1 MPKAASER
9 AVQMLKTDTLP
20 RPGARRFGPVNW
32 LGLWT
37 LYEKESRRFLKIPSQ
52 TILAPVIT
60 NLMFL
65 FVFAVAMGKRPI
77 AVGGAAVPF
86 SAFMASG
93 LIMMAIQQSAFAHSS
108 SSLLSAKVQGNIV
121 DVLMPPLSPAELTTA
136 FAGGA
141 LTRGIC
147 VAIASW
153 IALSFGAWA
162 AGAAP
167 LGVAHLVAILYF
179 GCAASLFM
187 SLAGILCGIWAQKFD
202 HLAVVTNFLITPLTF
217 LSGTFYSVGRLP
229 EPFKTIDQ
237 YNPLFH
243 AIDGFRY
250 GVLGIHES
258 NLAAGAIGLLAINLL
273 LGFTCWLAF
282 RRGWRMKP

>member
-1 MPKAASER
+1 
-9 AVQMLKTDTLP
+9 VLKSDTLP
-20 RPGARRFGPVNW
+20 RPGERRFGRVNW

-37 LYEKESRRFLKIPSQ
+37 LYEKEARRFLKIPSQ

-65 FVFAVAMGKRPI
+65 WVFAVAMQRNTMTIEGK
-77 AVGGAAVPF
+77 AVPF
-86 SAFMASG
+86 SSFMAAG
-93 LIMMAIQQSAFAHSS
+93 LVMMAIQQSAFQNSS

-121 DVLMPPLSPAELTTA
+121 DVLMPPLSPSELTLA
-136 FAGGA
+136 YAAGA
-141 LTRGIC
+141 LSRGLV

-179 GCAASLFM
+179 ACSASLFM
-187 SLAGILCGIWAQKFD
+187 ALLGILCGIWAQKFD
-202 HLAVVTNFLITPLTF
+202 HLAVVTNFLMQPLTF
-217 LSGTFYSVGRLP
+217 LSGTFYSVSLLP
-229 EPFKTIDQ
+229 EPFHSISMG
-237 YNPLFH
+237 NPVFY

-250 GVLGIHES
+250 GVIGIHES
-258 NLAAGAIGLLAINLL
+258 NLLIGVLML
-273 LGFTCWLAF
+273 LGANLVLGLACLQCF
-282 RRGWRMKP
+282 RCGWRMKA